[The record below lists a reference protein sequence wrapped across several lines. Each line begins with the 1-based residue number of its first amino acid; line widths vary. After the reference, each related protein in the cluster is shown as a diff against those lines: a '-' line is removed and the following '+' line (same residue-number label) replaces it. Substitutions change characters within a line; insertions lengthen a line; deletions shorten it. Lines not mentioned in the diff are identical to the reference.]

1 MEMGSKLAQEKLD
14 LVSNLLQMS
23 GVYYCG
29 RASWS
34 KTEKCFEEAAAS
46 CQRTGDRRRYE
57 ECNIFLAMSL
67 YLQVR
72 QVVIHYA
79 RSLLTVVLGSNQ
91 AQFTVQQDSA
101 RFGASS
107 W

>member
-1 MEMGSKLAQEKLD
+1 MIFVNIKSKHKLTESCSVYMEMGSKLAQEKLD

-67 YLQVR
+67 YLQVC
-72 QVVIHYA
+72 
-79 RSLLTVVLGSNQ
+79 
-91 AQFTVQQDSA
+91 
-101 RFGASS
+101 
-107 W
+107 